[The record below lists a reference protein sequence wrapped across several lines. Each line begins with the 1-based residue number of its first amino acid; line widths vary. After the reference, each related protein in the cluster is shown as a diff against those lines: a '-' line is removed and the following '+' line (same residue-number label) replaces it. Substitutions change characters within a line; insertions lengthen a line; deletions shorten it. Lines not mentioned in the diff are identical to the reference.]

1 MPAAGSELIVRNL
14 RTVEP
19 VNNSYKLEG
28 KMENKKSSNGIG
40 FCSIL
45 TIVFIVLKLT
55 GVISWKW
62 VWVIAPTWIPLAIV
76 IVCLVILGIVKYS
89 ES

>member
-14 RTVEP
+14 RTVEH

-28 KMENKKSSNGIG
+28 KMESKKSSNGIG

-55 GVISWKW
+55 GVIDWKW

>member
-1 MPAAGSELIVRNL
+1 M
-14 RTVEP
+14 
-19 VNNSYKLEG
+19 
-28 KMENKKSSNGIG
+28 GI
-40 FCSIL
+40 CSVL

-55 GVISWKW
+55 GVIDWKW

>member
-1 MPAAGSELIVRNL
+1 MPAARSKLTVRNL

-19 VNNSYKLEG
+19 VRTIYKLEE
-28 KMENKKSSNGIG
+28 KMESKKSSNGIG

-55 GVISWKW
+55 GVIAWKW

>member
-19 VNNSYKLEG
+19 VNNSYKLEE
-28 KMENKKSSNGIG
+28 KMESKKSSNGIG

-55 GVISWKW
+55 GVIDWKW

>member
-1 MPAAGSELIVRNL
+1 MPTSARRFCRSQQNDEHVSII
-14 RTVEP
+14 
-19 VNNSYKLEG
+19 YKLEG
-28 KMENKKSSNGIG
+28 KMESKKSSNGIG

-55 GVISWKW
+55 GVIDWKW

>member
-1 MPAAGSELIVRNL
+1 MPTSARRFCRSQQNDEHVRII
-14 RTVEP
+14 
-19 VNNSYKLEG
+19 YKLEG

-55 GVISWKW
+55 GVIDWKW

>member
-1 MPAAGSELIVRNL
+1 MNNKGKSAG
-14 RTVEP
+14 
-19 VNNSYKLEG
+19 G
-28 KMENKKSSNGIG
+28 GMGI
-40 FCSIL
+40 CSVL
-45 TIVFIVLKLT
+45 TIVFVVLKLT

>member
-1 MPAAGSELIVRNL
+1 
-14 RTVEP
+14 
-19 VNNSYKLEG
+19 
-28 KMENKKSSNGIG
+28 MESKKSSNGIG

-55 GVISWKW
+55 GVIAWKW
-62 VWVIAPTWIPLAIV
+62 VWVLAPTWIPLAIV